1 MPVAMYIDPDGIVHI
16 THSASAGGMTEA
28 EFMARASGWAGA
40 IGPSHTV
47 WITDASAPEVAGGRV
62 HTVYGG
68 VANTVW
74 ELKDLNAPIELEG
87 EPMHGPA
94 AQDSASDK
102 LDVFCTK
109 RGIGKP
115 MPLQAPKA
123 ILITNPS
130 SYISGSSSAAPK
142 AAPPIYRPPEDPPPP
157 LGCPKPPT
165 LISCSGCDVRGRLH
179 GDGPFI
185 LRLASS
191 CRQEEEREGAW
202 SMLAQRRL
210 LADYTFWCPKCDPTT
225 QLMSTWADTA
235 LATPQQTNPPPGLE
249 LMDPYHSVGCHSDE
263 EEDHEEE
270 DHEEEEDGNYR
281 QTKEEIEEE
290 MRINAFWF
298 STGPSIEK
306 SELFGRQ
313 IQRMFG
319 VQYDPDATRTTFA
332 ANADQDET
340 QTPPL
345 PSWPHRLAPFG
356 RIAWQRGVQCTKCRF
371 QMEDQYTQ
379 HMQMQRMERE
389 EQKRR
394 EARTKISEE
403 LPETPSCGHPGHFVD
418 FGTPLGGR
426 KGGILSAGS
435 DSHHRNQERERGEQG
450 LPWRPLTRS
459 EVHRFRF
466 SSEDRNDHKD
476 IIRGYCVHTIMGMRW
491 FKPHDNGMGQFPV
504 DELNILREQFTRD
517 HPNIALQ
524 HGLSYCII
532 DPPHLKSSYVCPLEE
547 VLRITGGA

>member
-1 MPVAMYIDPDGIVHI
+1 M
-16 THSASAGGMTEA
+16 
-28 EFMARASGWAGA
+28 
-40 IGPSHTV
+40 HTLSYPFCFKFAFLLMQISV
-47 WITDASAPEVAGGRV
+47 
-62 HTVYGG
+62 
-68 VANTVW
+68 
-74 ELKDLNAPIELEG
+74 KDLNAPIGIEG
-87 EPMHGPA
+87 EPMQVPA
-94 AQDSASDK
+94 AYDSAKDK
-102 LDVFCTK
+102 LDVFCTN
-109 RGIGKP
+109 RDIGKP
-115 MPLQAPKA
+115 MPPQAPKA
-123 ILITNPS
+123 IRITNPS

-142 AAPPIYRPPEDPPPP
+142 AKPPIYRPPEDPPPP

-290 MRINAFWF
+290 ESDRRREEEEEEEQPDLAEVIASQTKEEIEEEMRINEFWF

-319 VQYDPDATRTTFA
+319 VQYEPDATRTTFA

-345 PSWPHRLAPFG
+345 PLDRTAWRLAPFG

-371 QMEDQYTQ
+371 KMEGEEQRWRDEE
-379 HMQMQRMERE
+379 HMQMHMQRMERE

-504 DELNILREQFTRD
+504 DGLNILREQFTRD

-532 DPPHLKSSYVCPLEE
+532 DPPHFNSSYVFPLED

>member
-1 MPVAMYIDPDGIVHI
+1 MQV
-16 THSASAGGMTEA
+16 
-28 EFMARASGWAGA
+28 
-40 IGPSHTV
+40 
-47 WITDASAPEVAGGRV
+47 
-62 HTVYGG
+62 
-68 VANTVW
+68 
-74 ELKDLNAPIELEG
+74 
-87 EPMHGPA
+87 PA
-94 AQDSASDK
+94 AYDSAKDK
-102 LDVFCTK
+102 LDVFCTN
-109 RGIGKP
+109 RDIGKP
-115 MPLQAPKA
+115 MPPQAPKA

-290 MRINAFWF
+290 EM
-298 STGPSIEK
+298 
-306 SELFGRQ
+306 
-313 IQRMFG
+313 
-319 VQYDPDATRTTFA
+319 ATRTTS
-332 ANADQDET
+332 
-340 QTPPL
+340 PPL
-345 PSWPHRLAPFG
+345 PSWQHRLAPFG

-532 DPPHLKSSYVCPLEE
+532 DPPHLKSSYVRPLEE